1 MIGKVIYKRWLNF
14 LVISSG
20 IVTKFIMIGK
30 CSWILYQEEIPK
42 DAVKLK
48 DENRSKDRFEG
59 IVEQFI
65 KMI

>member
-1 MIGKVIYKRWLNF
+1 MSGENGNKSCDNGGDQEKHADEAGQG
-14 LVISSG
+14 SGGSG

-48 DENRSKDRFEG
+48 DEK
-59 IVEQFI
+59 Q
-65 KMI
+65 K

>member
-14 LVISSG
+14 LVISSD

-48 DENRSKDRFEG
+48 DEK
-59 IVEQFI
+59 Q
-65 KMI
+65 K